1 MDLHLEGKV
10 VFVTG
15 GFKGIGK
22 GIALQLAREGAIPV
36 VLNRKD
42 GVEDEFRAEISEI
55 TKTFEMYYIDL
66 NDTDAIKPIVE
77 EVYKKYGHI
86 DGVVNNAGRNDNLE
100 LETTSWQD
108 FEKSLHGN
116 LTHYFELV
124 HETCPYL
131 KESKG
136 SIVNI
141 ASKVA
146 LTGQGKTTAYAA
158 AKGAI
163 LGLTR
168 EWAAALVHD
177 SVRVN
182 AIVVAEA
189 WTPLYANW
197 IKTFGDEE
205 AQQKRLSLITD
216 RIPLEHRMTST
227 EEIADTTC
235 FLLSDRSSHTTGQ
248 WCNVDGGYV
257 NLDRASD

>member
-1 MDLHLEGKV
+1 MCIRDS
-10 VFVTG
+10 
-15 GFKGIGK
+15 GK

-55 TKTFEMYYIDL
+55 TKTFEMYYVDL

-141 ASKVA
+141 ASTRASMSQKD
-146 LTGQGKTTAYAA
+146 TESYSA
-158 AKGAI
+158 AKGALI
-163 LGLTR
+163 SLTHALAMSLAPLG
-168 EWAAALVHD
+168 
-177 SVRVN
+177 VRVN
-182 AIVVAEA
+182 SISPGWIDTGAFGALSPEDGLQHPAGRVGTPEDIVQAVFFLCRSGFVNAENLVIDGGM
-189 WTPLYANW
+189 TRMMVYH
-197 IKTFGDEE
+197 GDEGWTFRPE
-205 AQQKRLSLITD
+205 
-216 RIPLEHRMTST
+216 PP
-227 EEIADTTC
+227 DTVP
-235 FLLSDRSSHTTGQ
+235 S
-248 WCNVDGGYV
+248 
-257 NLDRASD
+257 

>member
-10 VFVTG
+10 IFVTG

-100 LETTSWQD
+100 LETLDWHD
-108 FEKSLHGN
+108 
-116 LTHYFELV
+116 FELV
-124 HETCPYL
+124 HCCCPYL

-216 RIPLEHRMTST
+216 RIPLEHRMTT
-227 EEIADTTC
+227 CEEIADTAA
-235 FLLSDRSSHTTGQ
+235 FLLSDRASHTTGQ
-248 WCNVDGGYV
+248 WCSVDGGYV
-257 NLDRASD
+257 NLDRALD

>member
-55 TKTFEMYYIDL
+55 TKTFEMYYVDL

-146 LTGQGKTTAYAA
+146 L
-158 AKGAI
+158 

-227 EEIADTTC
+227 EEIADTAC

-257 NLDRASD
+257 NLDRALD

>member
-1 MDLHLEGKV
+1 MDLHLNGKV
-10 VFVTG
+10 VIVTG

-22 GIALQLAREGAIPV
+22 GIVFQLAREGAIPV

-42 GVEDEFRAEISEI
+42 GVEDEFCAELSQI
-55 TKTFEMYYIDL
+55 TDAFDVHFIDL
-66 NDTDAIKPIVE
+66 NDTDALKPIVDE
-77 EVYKKYGHI
+77 TVAKYGHI
-86 DGVVNNAGRNDNLE
+86 DGIVNNAGRNDNLD
-100 LETTSWQD
+100 LESTSWRE
-108 FEKSLHGN
+108 FERSLHGN

-124 HETCPYL
+124 HQAVPYL
-131 KESKG
+131 KQSHG

-141 ASKVA
+141 SSKVA

-163 LGLTR
+163 MGLTR
-168 EWAAALVHD
+168 EWAAALVED
-177 SVRVN
+177 EVRVN

-205 AQQKRLSLITD
+205 AQRARLSLITD
-216 RIPLEHRMTST
+216 KIPLGHRMTT
-227 EEIADTTC
+227 VEEIADTVC

-248 WCNVDGGYV
+248 WLNVDGGYV
-257 NLDRASD
+257 NLDRALS

>member
-1 MDLHLEGKV
+1 MGRVSGEGSEAWHSASGARNHRGAIRVMDTARVTIALSANPGARHPGQEKEYIMDLHLEGKV

-22 GIALQLAREGAIPV
+22 GIALQLAREGAVPV

-66 NDTDAIKPIVE
+66 NDTDAIAPIVE

-100 LETTSWQD
+100 LETLEWRD

-124 HETCPYL
+124 HCCCPYL

-146 LTGQGKTTAYAA
+146 LTGDRK
-158 AKGAI
+158 
-163 LGLTR
+163 
-168 EWAAALVHD
+168 
-177 SVRVN
+177 SVV
-182 AIVVAEA
+182 
-189 WTPLYANW
+189 
-197 IKTFGDEE
+197 
-205 AQQKRLSLITD
+205 
-216 RIPLEHRMTST
+216 
-227 EEIADTTC
+227 
-235 FLLSDRSSHTTGQ
+235 
-248 WCNVDGGYV
+248 
-257 NLDRASD
+257 

>member
-10 VFVTG
+10 IFVTG

-22 GIALQLAREGAIPV
+22 GIALQLAREGAVPV

-100 LETTSWQD
+100 LETLDWHD

-124 HETCPYL
+124 HCCCPYL

-158 AKGAI
+158 AKG
-163 LGLTR
+163 R
-168 EWAAALVHD
+168 HP
-177 SVRVN
+177 R
-182 AIVVAEA
+182 
-189 WTPLYANW
+189 PH
-197 IKTFGDEE
+197 
-205 AQQKRLSLITD
+205 
-216 RIPLEHRMTST
+216 P
-227 EEIADTTC
+227 
-235 FLLSDRSSHTTGQ
+235 
-248 WCNVDGGYV
+248 
-257 NLDRASD
+257 

>member
-1 MDLHLEGKV
+1 MSITTER
-10 VFVTG
+10 
-15 GFKGIGK
+15 
-22 GIALQLAREGAIPV
+22 IAAAAKKLCEAPGPSGRECA
-36 VLNRKD
+36 
-42 GVEDEFRAEISEI
+42 
-55 TKTFEMYYIDL
+55 
-66 NDTDAIKPIVE
+66 
-77 EVYKKYGHI
+77 
-86 DGVVNNAGRNDNLE
+86 
-100 LETTSWQD
+100 
-108 FEKSLHGN
+108 
-116 LTHYFELV
+116 
-124 HETCPYL
+124 
-131 KESKG
+131 
-136 SIVNI
+136 
-141 ASKVA
+141 
-146 LTGQGKTTAYAA
+146 AYAA

-216 RIPLEHRMTST
+216 RIPLEHRMTSV

-257 NLDRASD
+257 NLDRALD

>member
-158 AKGAI
+158 AI

-248 WCNVDGGYV
+248 WCN
-257 NLDRASD
+257 LDRALD